1 MSNVVKLAEA
11 KEVLADE
18 SAKQPTVDQ
27 TAQKLQKALDNLRP
41 NSQIQME
48 IQIWETCQDRTL
60 KQKLGL

>member
-11 KEVLADE
+11 KEVVIPIHLRC
-18 SAKQPTVDQ
+18 
-27 TAQKLQKALDNLRP
+27 LLRP